1 MSKAQLEPKA
11 ADWDI
16 RWVAREG
23 GRAPRVAADP
33 QWPKGKELKTYYAE
47 FPSCRGELPY
57 VMWPERGLGMLMVTC
72 RKCGVV
78 TAVTTAGR
86 PDDPISLTQ
95 NCKDA

>member
-1 MSKAQLEPKA
+1 MSKAQLEPKE

-16 RWVAREG
+16 RWVPREG
-23 GRAPRVAADP
+23 GRAPRVPPDP
-33 QWPKGKELKTYYAE
+33 QWPTGKDLKAYYAD

-57 VMWPERGLGMLMVTC
+57 VMWPERGLGLLMVTC

-78 TAVTTAGR
+78 TAVTVAGR
-86 PDDPISLTQ
+86 SDDPISLTQ